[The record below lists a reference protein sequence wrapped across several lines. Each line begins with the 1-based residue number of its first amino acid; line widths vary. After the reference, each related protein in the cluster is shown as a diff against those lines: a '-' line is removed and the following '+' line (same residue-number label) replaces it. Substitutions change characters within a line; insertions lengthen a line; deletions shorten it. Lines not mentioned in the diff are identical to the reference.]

1 MKLIMIKKQ
10 LILALSIGMLI
21 YWFLSKVIDVYQI
34 AIVGVF
40 YEILWFPMMVLIV
53 LLPILNSYFIFKEP
67 NKLLNYI
74 SLTLNVVTFVIVST
88 I

>member
-34 AIVGVF
+34 TIVGVF
-40 YEILWFPMMVLIV
+40 YEILWFPMMVLVV

-67 NKLLNYI
+67 KKLLNYI

>member
-1 MKLIMIKKQ
+1 MTKKQ

-34 AIVGVF
+34 TIVGVF

>member
-1 MKLIMIKKQ
+1 MIKKQ

>member
-67 NKLLNYI
+67 KKLLNYI

>member
-1 MKLIMIKKQ
+1 MIKKQ

-67 NKLLNYI
+67 KKLLNYI

>member
-1 MKLIMIKKQ
+1 MKLIMTKKQ

-34 AIVGVF
+34 TIVGVF

>member
-1 MKLIMIKKQ
+1 MIKKQ

-34 AIVGVF
+34 TIVGVF
-40 YEILWFPMMVLIV
+40 YEILWFPMMVLVV

-67 NKLLNYI
+67 KKLLNYI

>member
-40 YEILWFPMMVLIV
+40 YEILWFPMMVLVV

-67 NKLLNYI
+67 KKLLNYI